1 MKKRKKEKK
10 KEKEFF
16 FKEFER
22 FKNPFFLISDT
33 QVRLDLVEHIPHVAT
48 ICQESPHLFDNVV
61 HDHLLGII
69 IKYLQDQDNQVNISM
84 IHVPVTTY
92 YRTIAFIDK
101 YLFSEK
107 SLYESPDIFDS
118 PDVYPS
124 PSRIVFFSLLLF
136 RQVTVTRQRIIKS
149 IEDFL
154 FFFSFWL
161 LA

>member
-1 MKKRKKEKK
+1 MNEKTKERKKKK
-10 KEKEFF
+10 KKKKKNFF
-16 FKEFER
+16 LKEFER

-84 IHVPVTTY
+84 IHVPVTAY

-101 YLFSEK
+101 Y
-107 SLYESPDIFDS
+107 
-118 PDVYPS
+118 
-124 PSRIVFFSLLLF
+124 FFSLIKVPIYSTARIYTPLLRESCF
-136 RQVTVTRQRIIKS
+136 S
-149 IEDFL
+149 L
-154 FFFSFWL
+154 CSFFAKL
-161 LA
+161 P

>member
-10 KEKEFF
+10 DKKLFFF

-84 IHVPVTTY
+84 IRVPLTP
-92 YRTIAFIDK
+92 FI
-101 YLFSEK
+101 
-107 SLYESPDIFDS
+107 
-118 PDVYPS
+118 
-124 PSRIVFFSLLLF
+124 
-136 RQVTVTRQRIIKS
+136 
-149 IEDFL
+149 IE
-154 FFFSFWL
+154 
-161 LA
+161 

>member
-1 MKKRKKEKK
+1 MKKRKKERKDKK
-10 KEKEFF
+10 FFFF

-84 IHVPVTTY
+84 IRVPLTP
-92 YRTIAFIDK
+92 
-101 YLFSEK
+101 L
-107 SLYESPDIFDS
+107 
-118 PDVYPS
+118 
-124 PSRIVFFSLLLF
+124 
-136 RQVTVTRQRIIKS
+136 II
-149 IEDFL
+149 E
-154 FFFSFWL
+154 
-161 LA
+161 

>member
-1 MKKRKKEKK
+1 MKKRKKERKDKK
-10 KEKEFF
+10 FFFF

-84 IHVPVTTY
+84 IRVPLT
-92 YRTIAFIDK
+92 
-101 YLFSEK
+101 
-107 SLYESPDIFDS
+107 SL
-118 PDVYPS
+118 
-124 PSRIVFFSLLLF
+124 
-136 RQVTVTRQRIIKS
+136 II
-149 IEDFL
+149 E
-154 FFFSFWL
+154 
-161 LA
+161 